1 MLISSKSA
9 KKTSSFA
16 AIAGS
21 IREKK
26 QKWIIQGT
34 PLMDILVKYVFE
46 LKRTCP
52 NYWWKKVLPPYCH
65 LTAIDRI

>member
-1 MLISSKSA
+1 MHC
-9 KKTSSFA
+9 FA

-26 QKWIIQGT
+26 QNWIIQGT

-52 NYWWKKVLPPYCH
+52 NYWWKKFYHPTV
-65 LTAIDRI
+65 T